1 MTRTGKALSWT
12 GGILVILVVAI
23 IIFIA
28 LFDWN
33 RLKPTINKKVS
44 AELNREFAIQG
55 DLGVDWSRHKEESGW
70 RAWVPWPHVHAEDI
84 VLGNPED
91 VPSKTPMVHLQRVD
105 ASLAPLAL
113 LNKEVLI
120 PRIWLKQ
127 PDASLI
133 RLANGKNNWTFN
145 LANSD
150 NKDPNQ
156 PPSAWSFKMNDI
168 VFDRGQID
176 FKDATLKADF
186 RAVVD
191 PLGKPLPFT
200 EVTGK
205 KEAAS
210 KKTDKASKGTDKSV
224 SDKHATDNPT
234 SDNSATP
241 DFVFGWKVNGKY
253 KGESLSGNGKIGG
266 MLALQ
271 DKDAPFPLQADVRSG
286 DTRVVVAG
294 TLLDPMNLGALDLRL
309 KFSGQTLSDLYGLT
323 GVLLPQT
330 PPYETD
336 GRLIA
341 KLHDKNGAKY
351 QYQGFNGEIGD
362 SDIHGSL
369 TYTAT
374 KPRPTLEGSL
384 TSNQLRFADLAP
396 LIGADS
402 NKDKAKRGETTR
414 QPSDKVLPVEK
425 FDTKSWRVMDAD
437 VKFTAK
443 RIEHGKSLPISNLST
458 HLKLKDGNLLMDP
471 LRFGVAGGNLNS
483 TVRLEG
489 DKSPMQGRVDMHARG
504 LQLKQL
510 VPNVQS
516 MQKSLGQLNGD
527 AKLTGTGNSVA
538 ALLGTSNG
546 EMKLLINDGVI
557 SRGLMEI
564 AGLNVGN
571 YVVTR
576 LFGDDEVAI
585 NCAAADVNIKSGLAR
600 PNLLVF
606 DTENAVINV
615 SGTTNFANERLDL
628 SINPESKGLRVLT
641 LRSPLYVRGTFKN
654 PDAGVKPGPLIAR
667 GAAAVALGAIVAPAA
682 ALLALISPS
691 DNDSNQCGAILQKMK
706 ASK

>member
-12 GGILVILVVAI
+12 AGLVVILVFAI
-23 IIFIA
+23 IIFVA

-33 RLKPTINKKVS
+33 RLKPTINQKVS
-44 AELNREFAIQG
+44 AELNRPFAIQG
-55 DLGVDWSRHKEESGW
+55 DLGVDWSRHKEEGGW
-70 RAWVPWPHVHAEDI
+70 RAWVPWPHIHAEDI
-84 VLGNPED
+84 VLGNPAD
-91 VPSKTPMVHLQRVD
+91 VPSDKPMVHLQRVD

-113 LNKEVLI
+113 LDKEVLI

-133 RLANGKNNWTFN
+133 RLADGKNNWTFN

-156 PPSAWSFKMNDI
+156 PPSAWSFNMNDI

-191 PLGKPLPFT
+191 PLGKPLPYD

-205 KEAAS
+205 KSAKDS
-210 KKTDKASKGTDKSV
+210 KDEDKLY
-224 SDKHATDNPT
+224 
-234 SDNSATP
+234 TP
-241 DFVFGWKVNGKY
+241 DYVFGWKVDGKY
-253 KGESLSGNGKIGG
+253 KGESLAGSGKIGG

-271 DKDAPFPLQADVRSG
+271 DSDARFPLQADVRSG
-286 DTRVVVAG
+286 NTRVVVAG
-294 TLLDPMNLGALDLRL
+294 TLTDPMNLGALDLRL

-336 GRLIA
+336 GHLIA
-341 KLHDKNGAKY
+341 HLHDKNGAKFE
-351 QYQGFNGEIGD
+351 YQGFNGKIGD

-369 TYTAT
+369 TYVAS
-374 KPRPTLEGSL
+374 KPRPNLNGEL

-402 NKDKAKRGETTR
+402 NSDKAKRGETTR

-437 VKFTAK
+437 VKFSAR
-443 RIEHGKSLPISNLST
+443 RIERGSSLPLSNLST
-458 HLKLKDGNLLMDP
+458 HLKLNDGDLLLDP
-471 LRFGVAGGNLNS
+471 LRFGLAGGNLNS

-489 DKSPMQGRVDMHARG
+489 DKTPMQGRVDIHARG
-504 LQLKQL
+504 LQLKEL

-516 MQKSLGQLNGD
+516 MKKSLGQLNGD

-571 YVVTR
+571 YVVAK

-615 SGTTNFANERLDL
+615 SGTTNFATERLDL
-628 SINPESKGLRVLT
+628 SIDPESKGLRVLT

-691 DNDSNQCGAILQKMK
+691 DNESNQCSTILQKIK
-706 ASK
+706 TSK

>member
-12 GGILVILVVAI
+12 GGIVVILVVAI
-23 IIFIA
+23 VIFIA

-33 RLKPTINKKVS
+33 RLKPTINKKVT
-44 AELNREFAIQG
+44 AELNRPFAIQG
-55 DLGVDWSRHKEESGW
+55 DLGVDWSRQRDEGGW
-70 RAWVPWPHVHAEDI
+70 RAWVPWPHIHAEDI
-84 VLGNPED
+84 VLGNPPD
-91 VPSKTPMVHLQRVD
+91 VPSDTPMVHLERVD

-120 PRIWLKQ
+120 PRIWLKK

-133 RLANGKNNWTFN
+133 RLADGKNNWTFN

-186 RAVVD
+186 RAVID

-205 KEAAS
+205 KAE
-210 KKTDKASKGTDKSV
+210 KGGKDD
-224 SDKHATDNPT
+224 DKHY
-234 SDNSATP
+234 TP
-241 DFVFGWKVNGKY
+241 DYVFGWKVDGKY
-253 KGESLSGNGKIGG
+253 KGEALSGNGKIGG

-271 DKDAPFPLQADVRSG
+271 DPNARFPLQADVRSG

-294 TLLDPMNLGALDLRL
+294 TLTDPMNLGELDLRL

-336 GRLIA
+336 GHLIA
-341 KLHDKNGAKY
+341 NLHNAKGAKFRY
-351 QYQGFNGEIGD
+351 ENFNGEIGS

-369 TYTAT
+369 TYTAS
-374 KPRPTLEGSL
+374 KPRPDLEGSL

-402 NKDKAKRGETTR
+402 NSDKAKRGETTR
-414 QPSDKVLPVEK
+414 QPSNKVLPVEK

-443 RIEHGKSLPISNLST
+443 RIEHGESLPISNLNT
-458 HLKLKDGNLLMDP
+458 HLKLKDGDLLLDP

-516 MQKSLGQLNGD
+516 MKKSLGQLNGD

-600 PNLLVF
+600 PSLLVF

-628 SINPESKGLRVLT
+628 SIDPESKGLRVLT

-706 ASK
+706 AGK

>member
-12 GGILVILVVAI
+12 AGIVVILIVAI
-23 IIFIA
+23 IIFVA

-33 RLKPTINKKVS
+33 RLKPTINQKVS
-44 AELNREFAIQG
+44 AELNRPFAIRG
-55 DLGVDWSRHKEESGW
+55 DLGVDWSRQKDEGGW
-70 RAWVPWPHVHAEDI
+70 RAWVPWPHIHAEDI
-84 VLGNPED
+84 VLGNPENI
-91 VPSKTPMVHLQRVD
+91 PSDAPMVHLQRVD

-113 LNKEVLI
+113 LDKQVFI

-133 RLANGKNNWTFN
+133 RLADGKNNWTFN

-150 NKDPNQ
+150 SKDSSE

-186 RAVVD
+186 RAVID

-205 KEAAS
+205 K
-210 KKTDKASKGTDKSV
+210 
-224 SDKHATDNPT
+224 SDKGSKDDDKNV
-234 SDNSATP
+234 TP
-241 DFVFGWKVNGKY
+241 DYVFGWKVDGKY
-253 KGESLSGNGKIGG
+253 KGESLSGSGKIGG

-271 DKDAPFPLQADVRSG
+271 DSDALFPLQADVRSG
-286 DTRVVVAG
+286 NTRVQVAG
-294 TLLDPMNLGALDLRL
+294 TLTDPMNLGALDLRL

-336 GRLIA
+336 GHLIA
-341 KLHDKNGAKY
+341 QLHDKNGAKF

-369 TYTAT
+369 TYLAS
-374 KPRPTLEGSL
+374 KPRPQLKGEL

-437 VKFTAK
+437 VQFSAK
-443 RIEHGKSLPISNLST
+443 RIEHGKSLPISNLNT
-458 HLKLKDGNLLMDP
+458 HLKLNDGNLLLDP

-489 DKSPMQGRVDMHARG
+489 DKTPMQGRVDMHARG
-504 LQLKQL
+504 LQLKEL
-510 VPNVQS
+510 VPNVES
-516 MQKSLGQLNGD
+516 MKKSLGQLNGD

-571 YVVTR
+571 YVVAK

-600 PNLLVF
+600 PSLLVF

-615 SGTTNFANERLDL
+615 SGTSNFATERLDL
-628 SINPESKGLRVLT
+628 SIDPESKGLRVLT

-654 PDAGVKPGPLIAR
+654 PDAGVKAGPLIAR

-682 ALLALISPS
+682 ALLALVSPS
-691 DNDSNQCGAILQKMK
+691 DNESNQCGAILQKMK
-706 ASK
+706 AGK

>member
-12 GGILVILVVAI
+12 AGILVILVVAI

-33 RLKPTINKKVS
+33 RLKPMINQKVS
-44 AELNREFAIQG
+44 TELNRPFAIQG
-55 DLGVDWSRHKEESGW
+55 DLGVDWSRQKEEGGW
-70 RAWVPWPHVHAEDI
+70 RAWVPWPHIHAEDI

-91 VPSKTPMVHLQRVD
+91 VPSDKPMVHLQRVD

-113 LNKEVLI
+113 LDKEVLI

-133 RLANGKNNWTFN
+133 RLADGKNNWTFN

-150 NKDPNQ
+150 TKDNNQ

-176 FKDATLKADF
+176 FKDATLKANF

-191 PLGKPLPFT
+191 PLGKPLPYV

-205 KEAAS
+205 R
-210 KKTDKASKGTDKSV
+210 TDKDSKQQGT
-224 SDKHATDNPT
+224 PY
-234 SDNSATP
+234 TP
-241 DFVFGWKVNGKY
+241 DYVFGWKVDGTY
-253 KGESLSGNGKIGG
+253 KGEPLSGEGKIGG
-266 MLALQ
+266 MLALE
-271 DKDAPFPLQADVRSG
+271 DPDARFPLQADVRSG
-286 DTRVVVAG
+286 KTRVVVAG
-294 TLLDPMNLGALDLRL
+294 TLTDPLNLGALDLRL

-336 GRLIA
+336 GHLIA
-341 KLHDKNGAKY
+341 HLHEKNGARF
-351 QYQGFNGEIGD
+351 QYEGFNGEIGA

-369 TYTAT
+369 TYTAS
-374 KPRPTLEGSL
+374 KPRPNLDGEL

-425 FDTKSWRVMDAD
+425 FDTKSWGVMDAD
-437 VKFTAK
+437 VKFSAK
-443 RIEHGKSLPISNLST
+443 RIEHGSSLPLSNLST
-458 HLKLKDGNLLMDP
+458 HLKLNDGDLLLDP

-483 TVRLEG
+483 TIRLEG

-504 LQLKQL
+504 LQLKEL

-516 MQKSLGQLNGD
+516 MKKSLGQLNGD

-571 YVVTR
+571 YVVAK

-606 DTENAVINV
+606 DTENALINIT
-615 SGTTNFANERLDL
+615 GTTNFANERLDL
-628 SINPESKGLRVLT
+628 SIDPQSKGVRVLT

-654 PDAGVKPGPLIAR
+654 PDAGVKPGPLIVR

-691 DNDSNQCGAILQKMK
+691 DNESNQCGAILQKMK